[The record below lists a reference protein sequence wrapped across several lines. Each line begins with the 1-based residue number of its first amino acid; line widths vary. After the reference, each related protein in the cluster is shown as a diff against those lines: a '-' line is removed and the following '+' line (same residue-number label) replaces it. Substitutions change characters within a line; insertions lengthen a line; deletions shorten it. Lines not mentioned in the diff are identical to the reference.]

1 MFVLRTNGLY
11 CRTIYA
17 NRAKEIA
24 NLGKFSLLTIVSIEV
39 RDFVGSRLDETLFTI
54 VKVSRFILTSVLGQV
69 IGLIWRG
76 IIEGLKK

>member
-1 MFVLRTNGLY
+1 LY

-17 NRAKEIA
+17 NRSKEIA
-24 NLGKFSLLTIVSIEV
+24 SLTDIPLLTIVLIEI
-39 RDFVGSRLDETLFTI
+39 RDFITSRLDEALYLVSKGLRFT
-54 VKVSRFILTSVLGQV
+54 FTSVLGQV

>member
-1 MFVLRTNGLY
+1 MNGIY

-17 NRAKEIA
+17 NRSKEITSL
-24 NLGKFSLLTIVSIEV
+24 NDFSLVTLFLIELK
-39 RDFVGSRLDETLFTI
+39 DFTVSRLDEAIYFISKSVRFT
-54 VKVSRFILTSVLGQV
+54 LTSVFGQV